1 MTTVAMPAG
10 YDWKDLLRYLL
21 QHHDIEIMGGMGPT
35 VGKVSQ
41 APQSQAAAFLTMDQA
56 WRPHAWLPTP
66 PSTVQGSGCGSGS
79 WWGVLVSMCM
89 VLPTG
94 ARWVLG

>member
-41 APQSQAAAFLTMDQA
+41 APQNLVVAFSRWTKRGGFVPGFQVPLLRCRA
-56 WRPHAWLPTP
+56 L
-66 PSTVQGSGCGSGS
+66 
-79 WWGVLVSMCM
+79 GVGL
-89 VLPTG
+89 G
-94 ARWVLG
+94 AGGGF